1 MNNNENYNDINISED
16 EMPVEQDPVNMD
28 EIQEQENMDEV
39 QEQKTGR
46 DTAELVSVLV
56 KDHKKLL
63 MTQRITNVAVLV
75 LTLAV
80 VILTIALSN
89 SVTNIS
95 RYVGDTK
102 IKVEDFITTANR
114 SLEGIDTFVENA
126 NKTIVDSQQ
135 GISDA
140 LSQINK
146 VDIETLNESIADLAA
161 IIGPLAKLFGR

>member
-28 EIQEQENMDEV
+28 EVQEQENMDEV

>member
-1 MNNNENYNDINISED
+1 MNNNENYNDVKLTED
-16 EMPVEQDPVNMD
+16 EMPVEQDQVNMD
-28 EIQEQENMDEV
+28 EIQEQVITDEV

>member
-16 EMPVEQDPVNMD
+16 EMPVEQDPV
-28 EIQEQENMDEV
+28 NMDEV

>member
-1 MNNNENYNDINISED
+1 MNNNEDYNDIKFSED

-28 EIQEQENMDEV
+28 EIQEQENLDDV
-39 QEQKTGR
+39 QEQNRET
-46 DTAELVSVLV
+46 DTAELVSILV

-102 IKVEDFITTANR
+102 IKVEDFIATANK

-140 LSQINK
+140 LSQINN
-146 VDIETLNESIADLAA
+146 VDIDTLNESIADLAA